1 MFRWIL
7 PVTIGVAAVG
17 IMIFGFFHLK
27 KNITAGA
34 DPLTYISRDAV
45 IIIRAKTITGFF
57 AAVNRGTG
65 FWPDLTRILKSE
77 FLNTQAGFLDSLIS
91 GNPSFSKLAAEKG
104 LYLSIHASGKD
115 NFDAVFYV
123 DMSRPGEAGVPGGLI
138 REILPGNASV
148 TERSFERARIYETVV
163 RMDGRNRD
171 LSWTINN
178 GILILSFSPFLL
190 ENAVKQSGSQASVTD
205 DPSFRKV
212 EVTSG
217 NDADANVF
225 INLKLLPGYLSA
237 YARGDTKSYL
247 AGITDLANWAELD
260 LHLRNDILMLN
271 GFSYSHTDEN
281 NYLNIFRG
289 QSTVPITMESVIPA
303 YSSAFLVLGLSDREL
318 FHERYLEWLLQ
329 AGRLS
334 GYDQMCASF
343 VRLTGADPVKTFHS
357 FMDHEVAM
365 VLTGW
370 DEPEEKGESFLVIK
384 TRSQSMALQAMLEL
398 LKHHADNAGNSP
410 DSYRHVYRAD
420 SEASFDIYSF
430 PFDRTGELL
439 FGSLFGPVNTSWF
452 SFVGNY
458 LVFGESAGSV
468 SEFIQANVLN
478 RTLTFNSRFREF
490 SEYLVTSSNLYF
502 YSNVPRSAGMIS
514 SLFRDDIAASM
525 TGNLGSLRKF
535 QAMALQFNGGRELV
549 YNNIFLKYSPEV
561 IEEPRTEWQTL
572 LDTLSDF
579 KPLLLVNHNTGEN
592 EIFVQDVNN
601 TIYLINNA
609 GRILW
614 KKPLPGRIM
623 GNVHQVDVFR
633 NNRLQ
638 MLFNTREQIFLVDR
652 NGNDVGRYPV
662 RLPSPATGGISVFDY
677 DNDKNYRIFT
687 AHEDKSVT
695 VRSREGN
702 ILSGWEFPGTEHNVY
717 KEIRFFRIGG
727 RDYIVFA
734 DRHRV
739 YITDRRGRIRVK
751 PAVAFPVSSR
761 NSIGYEGR
769 TPTTD
774 PRLAL
779 TDTTGRVWHIYFDGK
794 TEPVNNSTYSP
805 DHFFE
810 FHDVSGDGYKDHIF
824 LDNNRLDVYKRDG
837 SLIFSREFAVS
848 VDHAPAYYHFSQN
861 DRKLGVISRDQ
872 GQIYLIGSNGE
883 IYSGFP
889 LAGRSEFTIG
899 LLHPGRGN
907 YHLIVGSDNNFLYN
921 YIVR

>member
-1 MFRWIL
+1 MFRWIVL
-7 PVTIGVAAVG
+7 VTIGVAAAG
-17 IMIFGFFHLK
+17 IMIFGLFHLK

-34 DPLTYISRDAV
+34 DPLTLVSQDAV
-45 IIIRAKTITGFF
+45 VILRAKSITGFL

-65 FWPDLTRILKSE
+65 FWPDLTRILNSE
-77 FLNTQAGFLDSLIS
+77 FLNTQTGFLDSLIN
-91 GNPSFSKLAAEKG
+91 GNPSFSRLASEKG
-104 LYLSIHASGKD
+104 LYLSIHASGKEKY
-115 NFDAVFYV
+115 DAVFYV
-123 DMSRPGEAGVPGGLI
+123 DLSPGETGAPGELI
-138 REILPGNASV
+138 REVLPGNAPV
-148 TERSFERARIYETVV
+148 TERSFERTRIYETVLK
-163 RMDGRNRD
+163 MDGRNRD

-190 ENAVKQSGSQASVTD
+190 ENAIKQSGSSGTVTD
-205 DPSFRKV
+205 DPSFRRV
-212 EVTSG
+212 EATSG
-217 NDADANVF
+217 SDADANVF

-237 YARGDTKSYL
+237 FASGDAKKYL
-247 AGITDLANWAELD
+247 GGITDLANWAELD

-271 GFSYSHTDEN
+271 GFSSSQTDEN
-281 NYLNIFRG
+281 NYLNTFLG
-289 QSTVPITMESVIPA
+289 QSTVPITAESVIPA
-303 YSSAFLVLGLSDREL
+303 YSSAFLVLGLSDKGL
-318 FHERYLEWLLQ
+318 FHEMYLEWLGQ
-329 AGRLS
+329 TGRLS
-334 GYDQMCASF
+334 GHDQMCDSF
-343 VRLTGADPVKTFHS
+343 IQLTGADPVETFHS
-357 FMDHEVAM
+357 FMDNEVAM

-370 DEPEEKGESFLVIK
+370 DKPEEKGESYLVIK

-398 LKHHADNAGNSP
+398 LKHHAGLAGNTP
-410 DSYRHVYRAD
+410 DPYRHVYQPDR
-420 SEASFDIYSF
+420 EVSFDIYSF
-430 PFDRTGELL
+430 PFDSTGEML
-439 FGSLFGPVNTSWF
+439 FGSLFRPVNTSWF

-458 LVFGESAGSV
+458 LVFGESVASV

-478 RTLTFNSRFREF
+478 RTLAFDPRFREF
-490 SEYLVTSSNLYF
+490 SEYLVTSNNFYF
-502 YSNVPRSAGMIS
+502 YSNVSRSAGLFS
-514 SLFRDDIAASM
+514 SLFRDDIAAGM
-525 TGNLGSLRKF
+525 AGNLESFRKF

-572 LDTLSDF
+572 LDTVSDF
-579 KPLLLVNHNTGEN
+579 KPFLLVNHNTGEN

-601 TIYLINNA
+601 TIYLINNT

-623 GNVHQVDVFR
+623 GNVHQVDVYR

-638 MLFNTREQIFLVDR
+638 MLFNTREQIYLVDR

-662 RLPSPATGGISVFDY
+662 RLPSPATNGISVFDY

-702 ILSGWEFPGTEHNVY
+702 IVSGWEFPGTEHNVY
-717 KEIRFFRIGG
+717 KDIRFFRIGG

-751 PAVAFPVSSR
+751 PGVAFPVSAN
-761 NSIGYEGR
+761 NSIAYEGR

-794 TEPVNNSTYSP
+794 TEPVTTATYSP

-810 FHDVSGDGYKDHIF
+810 FHDVSGDGYRDHIF
-824 LDNNRLDVYKRDG
+824 LDNNRLYVYTRDG
-837 SLIFSREFAVS
+837 SLLFSLEFAVS
-848 VDHAPAYYHFSQN
+848 VDHPPAYYHFSQN
-861 DRKLGVISRDQ
+861 DRKLGVVSRDQ
-872 GQIYLIGSNGE
+872 GQIYLISSNGE
-883 IYSGFP
+883 IYNGFP
-889 LAGRSEFTIG
+889 LAGRSDFTIG

-907 YHLIVGSDNNFLYN
+907 FHLIVGSDDSFLYN